1 MQILLRHLM
10 DSQGWFGLAFAL
22 SLSLSLSLTCF
33 WRVKQLALR
42 GGGFEDFHCN
52 SERSRKGLSVGF
64 IPNMK
69 GTGGRRERERSF
81 IYSFKLWCILWGL
94 SPTLWRLYKCSRRLL
109 GVLNSIELIYILIG
123 VARVAHTATV
133 ADQYNVTN
141 SLIPSSLSSSVMIF
155 LSLYNCLDC

>member
-22 SLSLSLSLTCF
+22 SLSLSDVFLTSEAA
-33 WRVKQLALR
+33 RLE

-81 IYSFKLWCILWGL
+81 IYSFKL
-94 SPTLWRLYKCSRRLL
+94 
-109 GVLNSIELIYILIG
+109 
-123 VARVAHTATV
+123 
-133 ADQYNVTN
+133 
-141 SLIPSSLSSSVMIF
+141 
-155 LSLYNCLDC
+155 